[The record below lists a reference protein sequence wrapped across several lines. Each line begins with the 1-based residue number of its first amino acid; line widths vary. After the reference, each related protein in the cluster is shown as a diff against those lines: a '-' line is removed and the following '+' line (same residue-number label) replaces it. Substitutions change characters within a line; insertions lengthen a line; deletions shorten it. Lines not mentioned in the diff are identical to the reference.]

1 MSTKILL
8 VEDNAANRYLAT
20 FLLASHGFT
29 VVHAS
34 DGVEALDRAHTEQPD
49 LILMD
54 IQMPRM
60 DGYEAA
66 RRIKDTPALSGIP
79 LVALTSYAMAGDRD
93 RALAAGFAAYI
104 EKPIVT
110 ETFVAEVSRHL
121 SPKPASRPAT
131 STA

>member
-20 FLLASHGFT
+20 YLLDLQGFT
-29 VVHAS
+29 VVHAVN
-34 DGVEALDRAHTEQPD
+34 GEEALDRAHSEQPD

-54 IQMPRM
+54 IQMPKM

-66 RRIKDTPALSGIP
+66 RRIRDSPALCGIP

-104 EKPIVT
+104 EKPIAT

-121 SPKPASRPAT
+121 PPRPIP
-131 STA
+131 